1 MWVVKNTI
9 FRQGEMAKIDQ
20 NCPKMAKNL
29 DLLLYN
35 PTQYRSFANENDGTS
50 DE

>member
-1 MWVVKNTI
+1 
-9 FRQGEMAKIDQ
+9 MAKIDQ

-35 PTQYRSFANENDGTS
+35 PTQYRSFANENDGIS